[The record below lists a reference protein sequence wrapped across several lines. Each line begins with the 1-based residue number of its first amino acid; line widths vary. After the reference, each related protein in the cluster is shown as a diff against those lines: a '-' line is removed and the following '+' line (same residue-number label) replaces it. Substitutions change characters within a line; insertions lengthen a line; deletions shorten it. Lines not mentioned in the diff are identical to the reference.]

1 MPKDNAEKIIKELNE
16 LKKRK
21 NIEDILNWYSH
32 CPTIKK
38 YSSEQRVSNTVSVL
52 GKFKVTMDQ
61 FTKNIDKISLESQI
75 AKWINEIKK
84 AFKKNE
90 CDDEQILRKMDTLID
105 VFVSDWE
112 VGKERRIAFVKD
124 AISEVTNK
132 NSTIWNVNQKNNGI
146 LEETLK
152 CVYDK
157 ISKDLKPFIE
167 RIYKAKFSSKNK

>member
-38 YSSEQRVSNTVSVL
+38 YSAEQRVSNTVSVL

-112 VGKERRIAFVKD
+112 VGKESRIAFVKD
-124 AISEVTNK
+124 AISKVTNE
-132 NSTIWNVNQKNNGI
+132 NSTIWKVNQKNNGI
-146 LEETLK
+146 LVKTLNG
-152 CVYDK
+152 VYDK

-167 RIYKAKFSSKNK
+167 RIYQAKFSSKNK